1 MAYWLTGTFHQTFKE
16 ELTPVLLKHLQK
28 IEKEGTYLNSFYKAS
43 IALTQKIKIKQENYT
58 LSFLNIDVKILNK
71 TKANQ
76 IQQHIKR
83 IIQKKKGL
91 CVMTKW
97 DLSHECKVYLI

>member
-1 MAYWLTGTFHQTFKE
+1 MAYWLTGKFHQTFKE
-16 ELTPVLLKHLQK
+16 ELTPVLLKHFQK